1 MSHLTTNF
9 VFHTVIFDTLK
20 GELPTI
26 DEIETVWDLPEP
38 PLDKVTDDIEEN
50 DHRLTED
57 YHEMY
62 DRKVAVFSWYVEEY
76 LPMAAGVQW
85 FGPTIRP
92 YFLPSDLIDMPS
104 GEKKVCVTI
113 TSEAYGLLVYENCR
127 DKWLEIFKW
136 RDLQPKS
143 KKNKPPTYTPSDP
156 ATHKFKAKWS
166 DSNIGQNTG
175 WNTDAYTRFAVIM
188 EHIKAFRLQDEAN
201 GKVAQINGRTWIR
214 SVHGIKDVEEEEPPK
229 KKRKGATNSGGKQQN
244 DAENQVSI
252 VYFDE

>member
-1 MSHLTTNF
+1 MDY
-9 VFHTVIFDTLK
+9 I
-20 GELPTI
+20 
-26 DEIETVWDLPEP
+26 WDLPEP
-38 PLDKVTDDIEEN
+38 PLHKVADGIDEN
-50 DHRLTED
+50 DPRLMDE
-57 YHEMY
+57 YHNMY
-62 DRKVAVFSWYVEEY
+62 ERKVAIFSWYVEEY

-92 YFLPSDLIDMPS
+92 YFLPSDLIEMPS

-136 RDLQPKS
+136 RDLQPKG
-143 KKNKPPTYTPSDP
+143 KKLSPPTYKPSDSE
-156 ATHKFKAKWS
+156 THKFKAKWS
-166 DSNIGQNTG
+166 DSSIGQNTG
-175 WNTDAYTRFAVIM
+175 WHTDAYKRFAVIM
-188 EHIKAFRLQDEAN
+188 QQIKAFREQDEAN
-201 GKVAQINGRTWIR
+201 GKTAQINGRKLIR
-214 SVHGIKDVEEEEPPK
+214 SVHGVKDEEEEEPPK